1 MSDQRVIGKMGRVTG
16 EIVPGRI
23 GEVVIP
29 IRGGSEVF
37 LARCDDERTIRVGA
51 RVVVTEY
58 LPPRTVIVSPES

>member
-29 IRGGSEVF
+29 IRGASEVF

-51 RVVVTEY
+51 RIVVTEY